1 MSNFG
6 NFFNSIFQNSLF
18 FNLKIPAQCRKF
30 RQFQFLLEKCLE
42 RTIFSIRPRIAKIL
56 FQKPVWSEQ
65 FRLNPCPIF
74 GVGKN
79 RFSKMI
85 SKGKIK
91 YTSIRGFEYRVY
103 RFKRVESVTRSVTSR
118 CHADWFR
125 FECAKSWSPSRGE
138 IFLSLHERAERET
151 KILKNLDTSQNESL
165 FNVRLSRSDWNR
177 SLWWN
182 YDSNLNSMILT
193 PRLKDVY

>member
-1 MSNFG
+1 
-6 NFFNSIFQNSLF
+6 
-18 FNLKIPAQCRKF
+18 
-30 RQFQFLLEKCLE
+30 
-42 RTIFSIRPRIAKIL
+42 
-56 FQKPVWSEQ
+56 
-65 FRLNPCPIF
+65 
-74 GVGKN
+74 
-79 RFSKMI
+79 MI

-151 KILKNLDTSQNESL
+151 KILTNWIRAKTR
-165 FNVRLSRSDWNR
+165 V
-177 SLWWN
+177 
-182 YDSNLNSMILT
+182 YSMLGLEDQIEI
-193 PRLKDVY
+193 DHFDEIMIQI